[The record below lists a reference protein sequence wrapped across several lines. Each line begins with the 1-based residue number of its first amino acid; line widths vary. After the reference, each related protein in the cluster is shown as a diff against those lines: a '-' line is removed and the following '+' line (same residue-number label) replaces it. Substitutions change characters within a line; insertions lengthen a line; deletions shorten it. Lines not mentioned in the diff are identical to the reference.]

1 MKRLISVN
9 DDLYLIKGQVSVD
22 TNFTTEEL
30 KRQYRADT
38 ILRTGNMWFM
48 CMKVLTAEFEDL

>member
-22 TNFTTEEL
+22 TIFTTEEL

-38 ILRTGNMWFM
+38 ILRNGKMWFM